1 MSFFDVCKKINGR
14 YKKAAKPK
22 AMTTRINVM
31 AVMAPAQPPMSS
43 SFFVDATINMVKIA
57 TAKLMRNLVIM
68 LFGIPCPESEIV
80 EFASCG
86 AVSFWF

>member
-22 AMTTRINVM
+22 ATATRINVM

-43 SFFVDATINMVKIA
+43 VFFVEATINMVKIA
-57 TAKLMRNLVIM
+57 TAKLMMNLVIM
-68 LFGIPCPESEIV
+68 LFGIPISSLFMIL
-80 EFASCG
+80 F
-86 AVSFWF
+86 